1 VAVAAVAPQ
10 AGVRGGRVQ
19 GLSLD
24 MAARGGGRLLAAG
37 GRLELDGGAGV
48 HALPDPHVGVDARL
62 VERRLAERLHR
73 HDAVVH
79 LAGVEAHAP
88 EEAHK
93 LLGQIRGSKSNP
105 HATQPTR
112 SCHAKTPLRQPSN
125 EGFDRAD
132 ATIRGMATT
141 EDRGTSADLSAWRRD
156 RYDAVPERQGELF
169 TTISGAENEP
179 LSTRENVAIDY
190 ERDLGYP
197 GEFPFTRG
205 VYPSMYRGRLWT
217 MRQFA
222 GFGTAEETNDRFRYL
237 LDHGQ
242 TGLSTA
248 FDMPSLM
255 GYDSDHPRSLGEVG
269 REGVAIDSLE
279 DMETLFAGIPLG
291 EVSTSMTINSPA
303 AILLAYYLCVGEEQG
318 VPREALR
325 GTIQTD
331 ILKEYI
337 AQKEYIFPPEP
348 SMRLVTDMVEFCA
361 RQMPLWHPISI
372 SGYHIRE
379 AGSTA
384 AQELAFTLADGF
396 TYVEWAIERG
406 LDVDDFA
413 PRLSFFFNAHLDFFE
428 EIAKYRAGR
437 RIWARELRE
446 RYGAKNPRSWLMR
459 FHTQT
464 AGVSLTAQQPEVN
477 IVRTALEALAAVL
490 GGTQSLHT
498 NSFDEALALPTEDAV
513 RLALR
518 TQQVI
523 AHETG
528 VVSAID
534 PLGGSY
540 HVEAQTNRLER
551 EAYEYFDRIE
561 KLGGVVE
568 AIKENFFQR
577 EIAEASF
584 RYQQEVERGERV
596 VVGVNRYL
604 RADEPPIPL
613 LKIDPALERKQIERV
628 QALRARRDSQAAESA
643 LATLK
648 AAAARDDVNLMP
660 PIIDAARAYVTMGEM
675 CDAFRE
681 VWGVWR
687 ETPVF

>member
-1 VAVAAVAPQ
+1 
-10 AGVRGGRVQ
+10 
-19 GLSLD
+19 
-24 MAARGGGRLLAAG
+24 MATTDDR
-37 GRLELDGGAGV
+37 
-48 HALPDPHVGVDARL
+48 GVDA
-62 VERRLAERLHR
+62 
-73 HDAVVH
+73 
-79 LAGVEAHAP
+79 AG
-88 EEAHK
+88 
-93 LLGQIRGSKSNP
+93 I
-105 HATQPTR
+105 
-112 SCHAKTPLRQPSN
+112 
-125 EGFDRAD
+125 D
-132 ATIRGMATT
+132 
-141 EDRGTSADLSAWRRD
+141 AWRESFE
-156 RYDAVPERQGELF
+156 AKPERSGELF
-169 TTISGAENEP
+169 STMSGVENEP
-179 LSTRENVAIDY
+179 LYTAGSTPVDY
-190 ERDLGYP
+190 DRDLGYP
-197 GEFPFTRG
+197 GAFPFTRG

-222 GFGTAEETNDRFRYL
+222 GFGTAAETNERFRYL
-237 LDHGQ
+237 LEHGQ

-248 FDMPSLM
+248 FDMPTLM
-255 GYDSDHPRSLGEVG
+255 GYDSDHPRSEGEVG

-303 AILLAYYLCVGEEQG
+303 AMLLAFYVCVGEQQG
-318 VPREALR
+318 VAREHLR

-348 SMRLVTDMVEFCA
+348 SMRLVTDMVEFTS
-361 RQMPLWHPISI
+361 REMPLWHPISI

-428 EIAKYRAGR
+428 EIAKYRAAR
-437 RIWARELRE
+437 RIWATVLRE
-446 RYGAKNPRSWLMR
+446 RYGAKDPRSWLMR

-477 IVRTALEALAAVL
+477 LVRTALEAMAAVL

-498 NSFDEALALPTEDAV
+498 NSFDEALALPTENAV

-528 VVSAID
+528 VVNTID

-540 HVEAQTNRLER
+540 YVEHLTNELER
-551 EAYEYFDRIE
+551 QAYDYFDRIE

-577 EIAEASF
+577 EIAEASY
-584 RYQQEVERGERV
+584 RYQSEVEAKQRII
-596 VVGVNRYL
+596 VGVNRYVL
-604 RADEPPIPL
+604 DDEQQPEL
-613 LKIDPALERKQIERV
+613 HRVDPALETQQVARV
-628 QALRARRDSQAAESA
+628 QELKARRDSQAVQAA
-643 LATLK
+643 LAHLK
-648 AAAARDDVNLMP
+648 ETAAHDDRNLMD
-660 PIIDAARAYVTMGEM
+660 PIIDASRAHVTMGEM
-675 CDAFRE
+675 CDALRQI
-681 VWGVWR
+681 WGTWR